1 MVDLEEFVVTGV
13 FGPVARG
20 ASQADLVAAF
30 GEPRF
35 ITYAR
40 RSTPAMLL
48 YGDVEFRLLADR
60 LTAIVFSLEPGQ
72 PLDSP
77 IVSRGLWPQSRRSL
91 GSVAALLAD
100 AGVSWTVDTLL
111 SEPDAPIW
119 ITDRNV
125 NLGFQDGH
133 LHRAGA
139 YA

>member
-1 MVDLEEFVVTGV
+1 
-13 FGPVARG
+13 
-20 ASQADLVAAF
+20 
-30 GEPRF
+30 
-35 ITYAR
+35 
-40 RSTPAMLL
+40 STPAMLL

-111 SEPDAPIW
+111 SEPPAPIW